1 MKKKAVMTVPN
12 LNNVLLINKTTLTVI
27 TAVRCFFGLF
37 CLHSIYQYL
46 TRASDTACSTIQTN
60 A

>member
-12 LNNVLLINKTTLTVI
+12 LNNVLLINKTVI

-46 TRASDTACSTIQTN
+46 TRASDTACSIQTN

>member
-1 MKKKAVMTVPN
+1 MTVPN
-12 LNNVLLINKTTLTVI
+12 LNNVLLINKTTTLTVI

-46 TRASDTACSTIQTN
+46 TRAFDTACSTIQTN

>member
-12 LNNVLLINKTTLTVI
+12 LNNVLLINKTTTLTVI

-46 TRASDTACSTIQTN
+46 TRVSGCYADQ
-60 A
+60 